1 MSDIPQENDEW
12 GFKKHYDI
20 LKAHN
25 EEPKGA
31 SLFFFPLP
39 QKMIIG
45 LEKTELPMEK
55 ATDSH
60 FSLETQR
67 ATASHSLGLRCT
79 VNSGGKQSLP

>member
-1 MSDIPQENDEW
+1 MNGVS
-12 GFKKHYDI
+12 KKHYDI

-55 ATDSH
+55 VLTVTSAWRH
-60 FSLETQR
+60 RELQHH
-67 ATASHSLGLRCT
+67 TASACIA
-79 VNSGGKQSLP
+79 Q